1 MYERCSVKLADM
13 GIFHSANS
21 CRDKIK
27 KLKQDYKKIKDHNNK
42 SGNGRKT
49 SKWYDRLDA
58 LLGHR
63 PSFSGTLSTIDS
75 GTLVWEAAETADSVA
90 CELCDDEGEAGQLS
104 GLETS
109 ELSPPDHNSSTC
121 SSPFPPSKR
130 KRKRAR
136 PDNFIDTIEAMED
149 RRAEASKENE
159 DRRAMVSKE
168 IREEQLVHSR
178 KAQEAEEQLLMVMAR
193 QADVSARQVEQQNT
207 FQIGLLGVL
216 SELVQSNR
224 PSSL

>member
-1 MYERCSVKLADM
+1 M

-75 GTLVWEAAETADSVA
+75 GTLVWEAAETANSVA
-90 CELCDDEGEAGQLS
+90 CELCDDEG
-104 GLETS
+104 
-109 ELSPPDHNSSTC
+109 
-121 SSPFPPSKR
+121 
-130 KRKRAR
+130 KRAR

>member
-27 KLKQDYKKIKDHNNK
+27 KLKQDYKKIKDYNNK
-42 SGNGRKT
+42 SGN
-49 SKWYDRLDA
+49 S
-58 LLGHR
+58 
-63 PSFSGTLSTIDS
+63 S
-75 GTLVWEAAETADSVA
+75 
-90 CELCDDEGEAGQLS
+90 GEAGQLS

-109 ELSPPDHNSSTC
+109 ELSPPDRNSSTC

-136 PDNFIDTIEAMED
+136 ADNFIDTIVAMED

-216 SELVQSNR
+216 SELVKSNR